1 MEGLIFG
8 VLRYAKIQIRIFNS
22 KTETV
27 KPVLSGRH
35 PLGMA

>member
-8 VLRYAKIQIRIFNS
+8 VLRYTKIQIRIFNS

-27 KPVLSGRH
+27 KPVLSGCH